1 MRMPETD
8 QPASVGSIAVC
19 MVCRN
24 EADRLPAALAS
35 VAWADEILL
44 LDLQS
49 DDGSGD
55 LARAAGARV
64 HVRPP
69 HPIVEPLRDE
79 VAGHSR
85 CEWVLVLDP
94 DERVRPGLAEA
105 LQAAARRDDV
115 DAVVIPRM
123 NIDFGWPPST
133 PLHRYEP
140 QLRMYRRSAVQWPRF
155 PNALPKVPAERVLRL
170 PTDDEHVLEHDR
182 NRCVEETADRLMRY
196 APAQGRAM
204 LERGQEFSAAE
215 MTRVLRV
222 QFERH
227 VLEARAWEDGV
238 PGLVRAGVLI
248 NHHFFVWVSFWQ
260 LSGADRTEADDR
272 FVRRLGV
279 GLRAV
284 GTMLNAGRGLQRAR
298 QRTRQLRTPR

>member
-1 MRMPETD
+1 MPAPD
-8 QPASVGSIAVC
+8 PAATRGTIAVC

-35 VAWADEILL
+35 VAWADEIVL
-44 LDLQS
+44 LDLES

-55 LARAAGARV
+55 LARSAGASV

-79 VAGHSR
+79 VAGHSSS
-85 CEWVLVLDP
+85 EWVLVLDP
-94 DERVRPGLAEA
+94 DERVRPGLAGA
-105 LQAAARRDDV
+105 LQAAARRDDI
-115 DAVVIPRM
+115 DAVVLPRM

-140 QLRMYRRSAVQWPRF
+140 QLRMYRKDAVRWPQF
-155 PNALPKVPAERVLRL
+155 PNALPRVPAERVLRL
-170 PTDDEHVLEHDR
+170 PADDEHVLEHDR
-182 NRCVEETADRLMRY
+182 NRRVEETADRLLRY
-196 APAQGRAM
+196 APVQGRAM
-204 LERGQEFSAAE
+204 LERGQVFSAAE

-238 PGLVRAGVLI
+238 PGMVRAGVLI
-248 NHHFFVWVSFWQ
+248 NHHFFVWIAFWQ
-260 LSGADRTEADDR
+260 ASGGERTEADDR
-272 FVRRLGV
+272 HVRRLGLALQAAGV
-279 GLRAV
+279 V
-284 GTMLNAGRGLQRAR
+284 LNAGRGLRRAR
-298 QRTRQLRTPR
+298 RRVAPLRGSR